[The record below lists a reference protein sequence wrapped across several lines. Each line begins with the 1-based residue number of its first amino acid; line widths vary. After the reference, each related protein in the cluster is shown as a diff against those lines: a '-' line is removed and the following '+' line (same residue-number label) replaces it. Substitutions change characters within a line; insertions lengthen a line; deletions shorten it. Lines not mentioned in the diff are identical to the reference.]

1 MNQLESSDIMLE
13 NDDLKI
19 TAGDLCIG
27 YSLTQEVKIILRL
40 NQGELKNDPL
50 LGPNLLQLVKG
61 KPAAQEFKERVK
73 IHLGRDGKDYR
84 SIKSLIHTESKF

>member
-1 MNQLESSDIMLE
+1 MDSLKATDIILE

-19 TAGDLCIG
+19 MSGDLCISH
-27 YSLTQEVKIILRL
+27 SLTQEVKIILRL

-61 KPAAQEFKERVK
+61 KPAAQDFKERVK
-73 IHLGRDGKDYR
+73 IHLKRDGKDYR
-84 SIKSLIHTESKF
+84 AISALIHAKSK